1 MLAMLFLTFFNGTK
15 PILFPDI
22 SYAFYPVWAKL
33 FGIPYEAI
41 PLDEQLRIVP
51 EDYYRPNNGIVFPNP
66 NAPTGIALPLDAIRS
81 ILEHN
86 PDSIVLVDEA
96 YVDFGAESA
105 VSLLPEFENLIVV
118 QTFSKSRALAGSRIG
133 FCMGAPELIR
143 ALNNVKYSF
152 NSYTLNRTAIAAGTA
167 AMEDEDYFQR
177 HLKLVVETREWTKQ
191 QLAQLGFQF
200 PDSKSNFLFVTHPD
214 YDMCQL
220 FTYLRSKQIFV
231 RHFDTPRIV
240 NYLRITIGTPA
251 EMETLLAAI
260 REFLQT
266 EHTA

>member
-1 MLAMLFLTFFNGTK
+1 MLFLTFFNGTK

-51 EDYYRPNNGIVFPNP
+51 EDYCRPNNGIVFPNP

-105 VSLLPEFENLIVV
+105 VSLLFCRPALRKINLKPPA
-118 QTFSKSRALAGSRIG
+118 QAARATSD
-133 FCMGAPELIR
+133 AP
-143 ALNNVKYSF
+143 
-152 NSYTLNRTAIAAGTA
+152 
-167 AMEDEDYFQR
+167 
-177 HLKLVVETREWTKQ
+177 
-191 QLAQLGFQF
+191 QL
-200 PDSKSNFLFVTHPD
+200 
-214 YDMCQL
+214 
-220 FTYLRSKQIFV
+220 
-231 RHFDTPRIV
+231 
-240 NYLRITIGTPA
+240 
-251 EMETLLAAI
+251 
-260 REFLQT
+260 
-266 EHTA
+266 